1 MTDNKNSFIETQ
13 IFIEYLLEY
22 TRIVIARV
30 KSSIIPKCGGII
42 TLNNKLYRKLYR
54 ILNVKYDYE
63 LWQLTGNYHY
73 SVNISQQI

>member
-42 TLNNKLYRKLYR
+42 TLNNKLYR

-63 LWQLTGNYHY
+63 LWQLTGNHHY